1 MAVAHRFNVRTIPT
15 VLILRNGQEVQRLD
29 GLITD
34 EDLQSAVERAGI
46 AGARVV
52 AHKRNIRSTTYLN
65 PGAPRTTHRSF
76 HMLKA
81 ITFEVVGEQRL
92 LYASCQQRVKR
103 LLKAVQGV
111 TQARARV
118 VDQRIDVL
126 FDETQLQG
134 TAIATRLKE
143 AGYEANVSS
152 PVVDPGK
159 KEEHP
164 RGGQVADLE
173 LDVSSMVCEGC
184 AESISTALASHM
196 RRSSWSIERE
206 GEGASSTDEI
216 YGPGVVGGVAGR
228 EREGECGGSHSS
240 DKRKRRIMCSSEVA
254 KSFLSS

>member
-1 MAVAHRFNVRTIPT
+1 
-15 VLILRNGQEVQRLD
+15 
-29 GLITD
+29 
-34 EDLQSAVERAGI
+34 
-46 AGARVV
+46 
-52 AHKRNIRSTTYLN
+52 
-65 PGAPRTTHRSF
+65 
-76 HMLKA
+76 MLKA

-92 LYASCQQRVKR
+92 HCASCQQRVER

-143 AGYEANVSS
+143 AGYETNVSS

-159 KEEHP
+159 KEEYP
-164 RGGQVADLE
+164 RGGQLADLE
-173 LDVSSMVCEGC
+173 LNVPSVVAKAAPNRSALPLRRCRVQLRVCVGPVGV
-184 AESISTALASHM
+184 
-196 RRSSWSIERE
+196 ERE